1 MQKVQIY
8 HTNQY
13 QTFYRKIKSELLNF
27 RGVQSEYPQDFQYFM
42 VSIRFL
48 HKLATLYIS
57 KVSCQ
62 MNCNHEKKTFFFFI
76 FFLWKDITIPLRKL
90 DVEFE
95 E

>member
-62 MNCNHEKKTFFFFI
+62 SRKKNFFFCFL
-76 FFLWKDITIPLRKL
+76 FLWKDITIPLRKL

>member
-27 RGVQSEYPQDFQYFM
+27 RGVQNEYPQDFQYFM

-62 MNCNHEKKTFFFFI
+62 MNCNHEKKTFFFFF